1 MSLGP
6 LPGLED
12 VHPVQRRGD
21 TLVLRARAAGD
32 GATVLVKTHA
42 SDLPTDAS
50 RERLRR
56 EHDLT
61 GAVLHPH
68 LVTARQLLDTSVR
81 VALVLD
87 DPPGPTWAEAASSG
101 DLDTVGVLDVAIAT
115 GSALA
120 ALHARGIVHRAVDA
134 DHVVLGPDGPVLVD
148 LYDAAEAGV
157 RPRRS
162 SHGGH
167 LAPEQRGPEPVPA
180 DPAFDVFAL
189 SATVRAVLAER
200 GDVPS
205 GLTAVLD
212 RGTHAD
218 PRRRHRSMLGLVAD
232 LRRQRRH
239 LVDGVGPP
247 PPPEVEGV
255 ALRWEDPRRV
265 VGRDDLRARIVAAAD
280 TVAAEGRGRLV
291 VVRGEPGS
299 GRTALLRAVSDDLR
313 AKGVLCGVATQ
324 SDPGATVAFKTGS
337 TVMGQMV
344 EQLLTAPEPVV
355 RAVEGQLRRSL
366 GDDLPVAVQVFPA
379 LGLVVGPQPEPTHVD
394 PSEALGRVTRAARSS
409 IAALARHLPP
419 AVGVFDDGDLG
430 DATFLGALEAFA
442 GHPDTGPFLV
452 VVVASGGSPGLEALL
467 GRLAGRG
474 VAIDEVVVAPLDRD
488 AVAELVAMGTG
499 MPAGE
504 VVELADAVHRRSGGL
519 PRVALADLWSLV
531 EAGDLWVDVDA
542 ARWCWSDRARRVEA
556 PPTLAEVAAQRVRDL
571 PPDAVTAAAIVAVA
585 GRAARAAVVAH
596 VLGIETPEAAALVD
610 RAVVAHVLA
619 PPSPRGDLGCL
630 DESVR
635 DAVLAVL
642 EPVARADLEQRVARA
657 VLATADEGPDG
668 RPDLPDAH
676 RIDLIT
682 LLRRDP
688 ALATDPAA
696 GERLAALCEDAARA
710 AHRSGAFQEALD
722 LQRHALATV
731 GETGWERQPERTFEL
746 HLRAAEHALVVGRPE
761 LVDELMADIDAHGPS
776 APQRVRTMRVLGMR
790 SWTRQDHDGGLAR
803 LRTVLAELG
812 EPLPERPTW
821 RDIAVEWARTRAE
834 LGRRQPEAF
843 LTAPALTDERLVA
856 TLDAMLGCVHLAY
869 VDQPLTH
876 ILLVLRGT
884 RLTARHGVTDSS
896 GYFLAAYGM
905 LSVSTPGGTPLGL
918 RYGQVAATLAQR
930 GRATHATMVGFA
942 VDAFVRHWGEPL
954 DATVDPLLQRYRATY
969 TSGAR
974 GYGLT
979 GGTFGVL
986 HALLAARPL
995 QGVEADAATMSAE
1008 MGAIGE
1014 RAFQQ
1019 RVDVVGQAVA
1029 DLRTGLGEAVLDGP
1043 TFSAPDWLAAKRR
1056 RGELAVIVHTVRALV
1071 ALCHGRADEAA
1082 AAVAAAAPLIR
1093 SAPGEAVVAVH
1104 RFQAALLAA
1113 DALAAAGGRVERARL
1128 RAVLAPHLL
1137 RLRVLAENAP
1147 ANAAHR
1153 LALVEAV
1160 AADGPGGSPAEA
1172 MDRYEEAVRLATE
1185 HRALGDLG
1193 LAAERAAR
1201 HHQRRGRQRLA
1212 RHYATIAL
1220 DAWQAWG
1227 ADAVAAGLPARLP
1240 GLVDVLVP
1248 DTTTRPGAD
1257 PGRVPEG
1264 HPSTVAVE
1272 TLTEAST
1279 LLGQGLEVREFL
1291 QRMVELLMRQAGAS
1305 RGYLV
1310 LHSPSGPVVE
1320 VAAEVRGGTV
1330 EVAPRPSSD
1339 PADHPG
1345 LSPHALHYVLRTRQV
1360 LALVDPASDRRLR
1373 ADEGLR
1379 ERAPR
1384 ALLGLPIGGTTG
1396 TPGAFVLESDE
1407 RPDGVEP
1414 ARVSALRVLAAQA
1427 IAAVE
1432 HARLTSDLGA
1442 LAQDVA
1448 DLRSTADSLSTLAE
1462 TDPLTGVANRLGLE
1476 SALRTVMD
1484 RTVDDAGADHAG
1496 SDGAG
1501 ERPRVGVLFCDLDGF
1516 KGVNDALG
1524 HTAGD
1529 VALVEVAKRLRSV
1542 VRADDVVARL
1552 GGDEFVVVSI
1562 GVADDE
1568 LQNVAE
1574 RIRDAIAEPIDV
1586 GADEPVLLGV
1596 SIGVGRADMV
1606 GVTSLDDVDALL
1618 GAADHS
1624 MYRAKR
1630 SGGNR
1635 IVS

>member
-1 MSLGP
+1 VSLGA

-12 VHPVQRRGD
+12 LRPVQRRGD
-21 TLVLRARAAGD
+21 TLVLRARAAD
-32 GATVLVKTHA
+32 GSSVLVKTHA

-61 GAVLHPH
+61 AAVRHPH
-68 LVTARQLLDTSVR
+68 LVTARDLVDTSVR
-81 VALVLD
+81 VALILD
-87 DPPGPTWAEAASSG
+87 DPPGPTWAEVMAAG
-101 DLDTVGVLDVAIAT
+101 GLDVVGALDVAIAV

-120 ALHARGIVHRAVDA
+120 ALHAKGVVHRAVDA
-134 DHVVLGPDGPVLVD
+134 DHVIIGPDGAVLVD
-148 LYDAAEAGV
+148 LYDASEAGV

-162 SHGGH
+162 SHGTH

-180 DPAFDVFAL
+180 DTAIDLFGL
-189 SATVRAVLAER
+189 SATLRAVLAEL
-200 GDVPS
+200 GEVPP

-212 RGTHAD
+212 RSTHAD
-218 PRRRHRSMLGLVAD
+218 PRRRHRSVLGLVGD
-232 LRRQRRH
+232 LRRQRQH
-239 LVDGVGPP
+239 LVEGDGPA
-247 PPPEVEGV
+247 PEPAIDGI
-255 ALRWEDPRRV
+255 ALRWEDPREV

-280 TVAAEGRGRLV
+280 TVAAEGQGRIV
-291 VVRGEPGS
+291 VVRGAPGS
-299 GRTALLRAVSDDLR
+299 GRTALVRAVSDDLR
-313 AKGVLCGVATQ
+313 AKGVLCGIATL
-324 SDPGATVAFKTGS
+324 SDPGATVPFKAGS
-337 TVMGQMV
+337 TVMGQLV

-366 GDDLPVAVQVFPA
+366 GDDLPVAVQVLPG
-379 LGLVVGPQPEPTHVD
+379 LGMLVGPQPEPPHIG
-394 PSEALGRVTRAARSS
+394 PSEALGRVTRATRAS
-409 IAALARHLPP
+409 ISAVARHLPP

-430 DATFLGALEAFA
+430 DATFLGAIESIG
-442 GHPDTGPFLV
+442 GHPDAGPFLV
-452 VVVASGGSPGLEALL
+452 VVVTSGGSVELETLL
-467 GRLAGRG
+467 ERVSERG
-474 VAIDEVVVAPLDRD
+474 AAVEEVLVTPLDVGS
-488 AVAELVAMGTG
+488 VADLVALGTG
-499 MPAGE
+499 MPA
-504 VVELADAVHRRSGGL
+504 DAVADLAEAVWQRSSGL
-519 PRVALADLWSLV
+519 PRVALADLWALV
-531 EAGDLWVDVDA
+531 ETGDLWVDVDA
-542 ARWCWSDRARRVEA
+542 ARWRWSDQALRVDA
-556 PPTLAEVAAQRVRDL
+556 PLTLAEVAAARVRDL
-571 PPDAVTAAAIVAVA
+571 APDAVTAAVIVAVA
-585 GRAARAAVVAH
+585 GRAARFPVVAH
-596 VLGIETPEAAALVD
+596 VLGIEAGEAAALVD

-619 PPSPRGDLGCL
+619 EPSERGELACL
-630 DESVR
+630 DEGVR
-635 DAVLAVL
+635 HAVLAVL
-642 EPVARADLEQRVARA
+642 DPAARGDLEQRVARA

-676 RIDLIT
+676 RIDVIE
-682 LLRRDP
+682 LLQRDP
-688 ALATDPAA
+688 ALASDPVA

-710 AHRSGAFQEALD
+710 AHRSGAFQEALS

-731 GETGWERQPERTFEL
+731 GDAGWVRQPERTFEL

-761 LVDELMADIDAHGPS
+761 LVDELLADIDAHRPS

-790 SWTRQDHDGGLAR
+790 SWTRQDHDGGLDQ
-803 LRTVLAELG
+803 LRAVLADLG
-812 EPLPERPTW
+812 EPLPVRPTW
-821 RDIAVEWARTRAE
+821 RDVAIEAARTHAE
-834 LGRRQPEAF
+834 LGRTQPEDF
-843 LTAPALTDERLVA
+843 LTAPALADERHIA

-869 VDQPLTH
+869 VDQPITH

-884 RLTARHGVTDSS
+884 RLTARHGVTDAS

-905 LSVSTPGGTPLGL
+905 LAVSMPGGTPRGL
-918 RYGQVAATLAQR
+918 RYGQVAAELSER

-954 DATVDPLLQRYRATY
+954 DATVDPLLQRYRATV

-979 GGTFGVL
+979 GGTFAVL

-995 QGVEADAATMSAE
+995 QGVETDAATMSLE
-1008 MGAIGE
+1008 MGEMGE

-1019 RVDVVGQAVA
+1019 RVDVVAQAVA
-1029 DLRTGLGEAVLDGP
+1029 DLRTGLGAGVLDGP
-1043 TFSAPDWLAAKRR
+1043 TFSASTWLGAKRR
-1056 RGELAVIVHTVRALV
+1056 RGELAVIVHTVRAMV
-1071 ALCHGRADEAA
+1071 ALSHDRGADAA
-1082 AAVAAAAPLIR
+1082 EAVAAAAPLLR
-1093 SAPGEAVVAVH
+1093 SAPGEAVVGVH
-1104 RFQAALLAA
+1104 RFQAALVAA
-1113 DALAAAGGRVERARL
+1113 DALAAARGTTERARRRAALVPARARL
-1128 RAVLAPHLL
+1128 RA
-1137 RLRVLAENAP
+1137 LAEHAP
-1147 ANAAHR
+1147 ANHAHR
-1153 LALVEAV
+1153 LALVDAV
-1160 AADGPGGSPAEA
+1160 AADGPGGSAAEA
-1172 MDRYEEAVRLATE
+1172 MDHYEEAVRLATE

-1201 HHQRRGRQRLA
+1201 HHQRRGRERLA

-1227 ADAVAAGLPARLP
+1227 ADAVAAGLPDRLP
-1240 GLVDVLVP
+1240 GLVSTLVP
-1248 DTTTRPGAD
+1248 DSLVHRPGSD

-1264 HPSTVAVE
+1264 QQSTVAVE
-1272 TLTEAST
+1272 TLAEAST
-1279 LLGQGLEVREFL
+1279 LLGQGLEVRDFL
-1291 QRMVELLMRQAGAS
+1291 QRMVDLLMRQAGAT

-1320 VAAEVRGGTV
+1320 VAAQVRNGTV
-1330 EVAPRPSSD
+1330 EVVPRPSPD

-1360 LALVDPASDRRLR
+1360 LALVDPAADRRLR

-1407 RPDGVEP
+1407 HLDGVEP

-1476 SALRTVMD
+1476 SALRVVMD
-1484 RTVDDAGADHAG
+1484 RTADRSGADVG
-1496 SDGAG
+1496 LGAEG
-1501 ERPRVGVLFCDLDGF
+1501 PRVGVLFCDLDGF
-1516 KGVNDALG
+1516 KGVNDKLG

-1529 VALVEVAKRLRSV
+1529 AALVEVAARLCKV

-1562 GVADDE
+1562 GVSDEE

-1574 RIRDAIAEPIDV
+1574 RVREAVFEPIDV
-1586 GADEPVLLGV
+1586 GADEPVILGV

-1618 GAADHS
+1618 GAADDS

-1635 IVS
+1635 VVS

>member
-1 MSLGP
+1 MSLGA

-12 VHPVQRRGD
+12 VRPVQRRGD
-21 TLVLRARAAGD
+21 TLVLRARAKD
-32 GATVLVKTHA
+32 GSPVLVKTHA

-61 GAVLHPH
+61 TAVRHPH
-68 LVTARQLLDTSVR
+68 LVTGRDLVDTSVR

-87 DPPGPTWAEAASSG
+87 DPPGPTWAEAAAAG
-101 DLDTVGVLDVAIAT
+101 ELDTVAVLDIAIAV

-120 ALHARGIVHRAVDA
+120 ALHAQGIVHRAVDA
-134 DHVVLGPDGPVLVD
+134 DHVILGPDGPVLVD

-180 DPAFDVFAL
+180 DTAFDLFGL
-189 SATVRAVLAER
+189 SATLRAVLSEQ
-200 GDVPS
+200 GEVPP

-212 RGTHAD
+212 RSTHAD
-218 PRRRHRSMLGLVAD
+218 PRRRHRSVLGLVGD
-232 LRRQRRH
+232 LRRQRQH
-239 LVDGVGPP
+239 LLEGDGPAP
-247 PPPEVEGV
+247 DPEVGGV
-255 ALRWEDPRRV
+255 ALRWEDPRQV
-265 VGRDDLRARIVAAAD
+265 VGREDLRARMVAAAD
-280 TVAAEGRGRLV
+280 TVAAEGQGRII

-299 GRTALLRAVSDDLR
+299 GRTALVRAMSDDLR
-313 AKGVLCGVATQ
+313 AKGVLCGIATL
-324 SDPGATVAFKTGS
+324 SDPGATVPFKTGA
-337 TVMGQMV
+337 TVMAQLV
-344 EQLLTAPEPVV
+344 DQLLTAPEPVV
-355 RAVEGQLRRSL
+355 RAVEGQLRRTL
-366 GDDLPVAVQVFPA
+366 GDDLPMAAQVLPA
-379 LGLVVGPQPEPTHVD
+379 LGLLVGPQPEPTHVD
-394 PSEALGRVTRAARSS
+394 PSEALGRVTRATRGS
-409 IAALARHLPP
+409 IAAVARHLPP

-430 DATFLGALEAFA
+430 DATFLGALESVG

-452 VVVASGGSPGLEALL
+452 VVVTGGDSLPLEALL
-467 GRLAGRG
+467 ERAAARG
-474 VAIDEVVVAPLDRD
+474 AAIDEVVVAPLDRA
-488 AVAELVAMGTG
+488 AVAELVAQGTG
-499 MPAGE
+499 MPAE
-504 VVELADAVHRRSGGL
+504 AVTELADAVWQRSGGL
-519 PRVALADLWSLV
+519 PRVALADVWSLV
-531 EAGDLWVDVDA
+531 EAGDLWVDIDE
-542 ARWCWSDRARRVEA
+542 ARWRWSDRALRVEA
-556 PPTLAEVAAQRVRDL
+556 PLTLAEVAAARVRDL
-571 PPDAVTAAAIVAVA
+571 APDAVTAAAIVAVA
-585 GRAARAAVVAH
+585 GRAGRSAVIAH
-596 VLGIETPEAAALVD
+596 VLGIEPQEAAALVD

-619 PPSPRGDLGCL
+619 PPSERGDLACL
-630 DESVR
+630 DDGVR

-642 EPVARADLEQRVARA
+642 DPAARADLEQRVARA

-676 RIDLIT
+676 RIDVIE
-682 LLRRDP
+682 LLEHDP
-688 ALATDPAA
+688 ALATDPEAR
-696 GERLAALCEDAARA
+696 ERLAALCEDAARA
-710 AHRSGAFQEALD
+710 AHRSGAFQEALG

-731 GETGWERQPERTFEL
+731 GDAGWDRHPDRTFEL

-761 LVDELMADIDAHGPS
+761 LVDELLADIDAHHPS

-790 SWTRQDHDGGLAR
+790 SWTRQDHDGGLAK
-803 LRTVLAELG
+803 LRAVLADLG

-834 LGRRQPEAF
+834 LGTREPEWF
-843 LTAPALTDERLVA
+843 LGAPALDDERLVA

-876 ILLVLRGT
+876 IILVLRGT
-884 RLTARHGVTDSS
+884 RLSARHGVTDAS

-905 LSVSTPGGTPLGL
+905 LSVSTPGGTPRGL
-918 RYGQVAATLAQR
+918 RYGQVASELSQR
-930 GRATHATMVGFA
+930 GRATHAVMVGFA

-954 DATVDPLLQRYRATY
+954 DATVDPLLQRYRATV

-995 QGVEADAATMSAE
+995 QGVEADAATMSME
-1008 MGAIGE
+1008 MGEMGE

-1019 RVDVVGQAVA
+1019 RVDVVAQAVA
-1029 DLRTGLGEAVLDGP
+1029 DLRTGLETGVLDGP
-1043 TFSAPDWLAAKRR
+1043 TFSASAWLEAKRR

-1071 ALCHGRADEAA
+1071 ALCHDRGADAA
-1082 AAVAAAAPLIR
+1082 AAVAAASTLVR
-1093 SAPGEAVVAVH
+1093 SAPGEAVVGVH
-1104 RFQAALLAA
+1104 RFQAALVAA
-1113 DALAAAGGRVERARL
+1113 DALAAAAGRVERARL
-1128 RAVLAPHLL
+1128 RAALTPALV
-1137 RLRVLAENAP
+1137 RLRALAEHAP
-1147 ANAAHR
+1147 ANFAHR

-1160 AADGPGGSPAEA
+1160 AADGPGGSPGEA

-1201 HHQRRGRQRLA
+1201 HHQRRGRERLA
-1212 RHYATIAL
+1212 RHYASIAL

-1227 ADAVAAGLPARLP
+1227 ADAVAAGLAERLP
-1240 GLVDVLVP
+1240 GLVSAPVP
-1248 DTTTRPGAD
+1248 EAARRPGAD
-1257 PGRVPEG
+1257 PGRVAEG
-1264 HPSTVAVE
+1264 QHSTVAVE
-1272 TLTEAST
+1272 TLAEAST
-1279 LLGQGLEVREFL
+1279 LLGQGLEVRDFL
-1291 QRMVELLMRQAGAS
+1291 QRMVDLLMRQAGAS

-1320 VAAEVRGGTV
+1320 VAAQVRDGTV
-1330 EVAPRPSSD
+1330 EVVPRPSPD
-1339 PADHPG
+1339 PADHPE

-1373 ADEGLR
+1373 ADAGLR

-1462 TDPLTGVANRLGLE
+1462 TDALTGVANRLGLE
-1476 SALRTVMD
+1476 SALRVVMD
-1484 RTVDDAGADHAG
+1484 RNGDRAGADVG
-1496 SDGAG
+1496 SEG
-1501 ERPRVGVLFCDLDGF
+1501 PRVGVLFCDLDGF

-1529 VALVEVAKRLRSV
+1529 AALVEVAKRLRTA
-1542 VRADDVVARL
+1542 VRAEDVVARL

-1562 GVADDE
+1562 GVADE
-1568 LQNVAE
+1568 EVQAVAE
-1574 RIRDAIAEPIDV
+1574 RIREAVALPIDV
-1586 GADEPVLLGV
+1586 GADEPVMLGV

-1618 GAADHS
+1618 GAADSS

-1635 IVS
+1635 VVS

>member
-1 MSLGP
+1 VSLGP

-12 VHPVQRRGD
+12 VRPVQRRGD
-21 TLVLRARAAGD
+21 TLVLRARAAD
-32 GATVLVKTHA
+32 GSPVLVKTHA

-61 GAVLHPH
+61 TAVRHPH
-68 LVTARQLLDTSVR
+68 LVTAGDLVDTSVR

-87 DPPGPTWAEAASSG
+87 DPSGPTWTEAAAAG
-101 DLDTVGVLDVAIAT
+101 TLDAVGALDVAIAV

-120 ALHARGIVHRAVDA
+120 ALHARGIVHRAVDG

-180 DPAFDVFAL
+180 DPSFDVFAL
-189 SATVRAVLAER
+189 SATLRAVLSEAGE
-200 GDVPS
+200 VPP
-205 GLTAVLD
+205 GVTAVLD
-212 RGTHAD
+212 RSTHAD
-218 PRRRHRSMLGLVAD
+218 PRRRHRSMLGLVDD

-239 LVDGVGPP
+239 LLDGDGPP
-247 PPPEVEGV
+247 PEPAVDGV
-255 ALRWEDPRRV
+255 ALRWEDPRHV

-280 TVAAEGRGRLV
+280 TVAAEGQGRVV
-291 VVRGEPGS
+291 VVRGASGS
-299 GRTALLRAVSDDLR
+299 GRTALVRAATDDLR

-324 SDPGATVAFKTGS
+324 SDPGATVAFKTGA
-337 TVMGQMV
+337 TVMAQMV

-366 GDDLPVAVQVFPA
+366 GDDLPVAVQVLPA
-379 LGLVVGPQPEPTHVD
+379 LGLLVGPQPEPTHVD
-394 PSEALGRVTRAARSS
+394 PSEALGRVTRATRAS

-430 DATFLGALEAFA
+430 DATFRGALESIG
-442 GHPDTGPFLV
+442 GHPDAGPFLV
-452 VVVASGGSPGLEALL
+452 VVVTGGSAPLQDLL
-467 GRLAGRG
+467 DRLAGRG
-474 VAIDEVVVAPLDRD
+474 VPIDEVVVAPLDRG
-488 AVAELVAMGTG
+488 AVAELVAQGTG
-499 MPAGE
+499 MPAAS
-504 VVELADAVHRRSGGL
+504 VTDLADAVWQRSGGL
-519 PRVALADLWSLV
+519 PRVALADLWALV
-531 EAGDLWVDVDA
+531 QGDDLWVDVDEG
-542 ARWCWSDRARRVEA
+542 RWRWSDRALRVEA
-556 PPTLAEVAAQRVRDL
+556 PLTLAEVAAARVRDL
-571 PPDAVTAAAIVAVA
+571 APDAVTAAAIVAVA
-585 GRAARAAVVAH
+585 GRAGRSAVVAH
-596 VLGIETPEAAALVD
+596 VLGIEPGEAGALVD

-619 PPSPRGDLGCL
+619 PPSPQGELACL
-630 DESVR
+630 DEGVR
-635 DAVLAVL
+635 EAVLAVL
-642 EPVARADLEQRVARA
+642 DPAARADLEQRVARA

-668 RPDLPDAH
+668 RPDLADAS
-676 RIDLIT
+676 RIDVIE
-682 LLRRDP
+682 LLGRDP
-688 ALATDPAA
+688 GLATDPA
-696 GERLAALCEDAARA
+696 GRERLAGLCEDAARA
-710 AHRSGAFQEALD
+710 AHRSGAFQEALR
-722 LQRHALATV
+722 LQRHALDTV
-731 GETGWERQPERTFEL
+731 GETGWDRHPDRTFEL

-761 LVDELMADIDAHGPS
+761 LVDELLADIDAHRPS

-790 SWTRQDHDGGLAR
+790 SWTRQDHDGGLAK
-803 LRTVLAELG
+803 LRAVLADLG

-834 LGRRQPEAF
+834 LGRMEPEAF
-843 LTAPALTDERLVA
+843 LRAPALTDERLVA

-884 RLTARHGVTDSS
+884 RLSARHGTTDAS
-896 GYFLAAYGM
+896 GYFIAAYGM
-905 LSVSTPGGTPLGL
+905 LSVSLPGGGTPRGL
-918 RYGQVAATLAQR
+918 RYGRVASELSQR

-954 DATVDPLLQRYRATY
+954 DVTVDPLQQRYRATV

-979 GGTFGVL
+979 GGTFAVL

-995 QGVEADAATMSAE
+995 QAVEADAAVMSRE
-1008 MGAIGE
+1008 MADIGE

-1019 RVDVVGQAVA
+1019 RIDVVAQAVA
-1029 DLRTGLGEAVLDGP
+1029 DLRTGLAAGVLDGP
-1043 TFSAPDWLAAKRR
+1043 SFSAPTWLDAKRR
-1056 RGELAVIVHTVRALV
+1056 RGELAVIVHTLRALV
-1071 ALCHGRADEAA
+1071 ALCHDRPAEAA
-1082 AAVAAAAPLIR
+1082 AAVEAAAPLLR
-1093 SAPGEAVVAVH
+1093 AAPGQAVVGVH
-1104 RFQAALLAA
+1104 RFQAALVAA
-1113 DALAAAGGRVERARL
+1113 DALAAAEGPVERVRL
-1128 RAVLAPHLL
+1128 RAALTTHLV
-1137 RLRVLAENAP
+1137 RLRGLAEHAP
-1147 ANAAHR
+1147 ANHAHR
-1153 LALVEAV
+1153 VALVEAV
-1160 AADGPGGSPAEA
+1160 AADGPDGDAAAA
-1172 MDRYEEAVRLATE
+1172 MDHYEEAVRLATE

-1201 HHQRRGRQRLA
+1201 HHRRRGRDRLA
-1212 RHYATIAL
+1212 RHYASVAL

-1227 ADAVAAGLPARLP
+1227 ADAVAAGLADRLP
-1240 GLVDVLVP
+1240 GLVTAPVP
-1248 DTTTRPGAD
+1248 DTATHRPGAD

-1264 HPSTVAVE
+1264 QQSTVAVE

-1279 LLGQGLEVREFL
+1279 LLGQGLEVRDFL
-1291 QRMVELLMRQAGAS
+1291 ERMVDLLMRQARAS

-1310 LHSPSGPVVE
+1310 LHSPAGPVVE
-1320 VAAEVRGGTV
+1320 VAASALPGGGV
-1330 EVAPRPSSD
+1330 EVVPRPSPD

-1373 ADEGLR
+1373 ADAGLR
-1379 ERAPR
+1379 DRAPR

-1396 TPGAFVLESDE
+1396 TPGAFLLESDE

-1427 IAAVE
+1427 IAAIE

-1462 TDPLTGVANRLGLE
+1462 TDALTGVANRLGLE
-1476 SALRTVMD
+1476 SALRAVMD
-1484 RTVDDAGADHAG
+1484 RNGDRAGADVG
-1496 SDGAG
+1496 VEG
-1501 ERPRVGVLFCDLDGF
+1501 EGPRVGVLFCDLDGF

-1529 VALVEVAKRLRSV
+1529 AALVEVAARLRRV

-1552 GGDEFVVVSI
+1552 GGDEFVVVSL

-1568 LQNVAE
+1568 LAHVAE
-1574 RIRDAIAEPIDV
+1574 RIREAVAEPIDV
-1586 GADEPVLLGV
+1586 GADEPVMLGV

-1635 IVS
+1635 VVS